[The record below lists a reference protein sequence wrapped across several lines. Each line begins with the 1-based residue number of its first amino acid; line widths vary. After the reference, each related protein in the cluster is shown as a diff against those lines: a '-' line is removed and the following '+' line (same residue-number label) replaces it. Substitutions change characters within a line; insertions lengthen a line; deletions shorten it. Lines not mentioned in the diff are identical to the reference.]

1 MKTRLQKSVNIYA
14 IAGVKPDKRDLAL
27 LKRFDLRFNT
37 KYLSSNLNILF
48 KNPFIYFKQQ
58 YSIHVKY

>member
-1 MKTRLQKSVNIYA
+1 VFMLA
-14 IAGVKPDKRDLAL
+14 ILVKPDKRDLTL